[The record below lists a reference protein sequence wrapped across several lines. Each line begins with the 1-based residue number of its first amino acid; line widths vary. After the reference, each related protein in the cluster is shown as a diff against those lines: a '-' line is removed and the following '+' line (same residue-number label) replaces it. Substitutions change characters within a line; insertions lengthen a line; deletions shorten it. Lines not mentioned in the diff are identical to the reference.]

1 MKKGFTLV
9 ELLAVIAIMILLLLM
24 AVPIYTG
31 ITDSINEKLNAK
43 MQNVLLKSEVYASE
57 SGRIVFDIQT
67 LI

>member
-1 MKKGFTLV
+1 
-9 ELLAVIAIMILLLLM
+9 MILLLLM

-31 ITDSINEKLNAK
+31 ITDSINEKLKNAK
-43 MQNVLLKSEVYASE
+43 MHNVLLKSEVYASE